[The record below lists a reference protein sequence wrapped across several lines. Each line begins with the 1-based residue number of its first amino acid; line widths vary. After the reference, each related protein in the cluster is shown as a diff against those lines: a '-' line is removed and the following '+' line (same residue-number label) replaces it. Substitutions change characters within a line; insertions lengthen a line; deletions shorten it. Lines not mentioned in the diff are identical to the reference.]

1 MQRPVVGIASGA
13 NVELTELKSILAAH
27 RAWLRNE
34 RGGRRADLSLKILRD
49 LKLPNLQLPRAKLTG
64 AQLIHCDLSA
74 AKVNECDFFAANLA
88 GSKFVGADC
97 RDSDFRG
104 ANLMGADFSEA
115 QPSGTDFREGS
126 LLVNSGGQMA
136 PPKREEWASEKSD
149 TMMNRANLT
158 GAKLRKSIIRKADLS
173 GAILRNAD

>member
-1 MQRPVVGIASGA
+1 MQPPVPRIVSGA
-13 NVELTELKSILAAH
+13 NVELDQLKAILVAH
-27 RAWLRNE
+27 RAWLRNK
-34 RGGRRADLSLKILRD
+34 RGGRRADLSLKTLRD

-64 AQLIHCDLSA
+64 VQLINCDLSH

-88 GSKFVGADC
+88 GTKFVGADC

-115 QPSGTDFREGS
+115 QLSGTDFREGS

-136 PPKREEWASEKSD
+136 PPKRD
-149 TMMNRANLT
+149 
-158 GAKLRKSIIRKADLS
+158 
-173 GAILRNAD
+173 